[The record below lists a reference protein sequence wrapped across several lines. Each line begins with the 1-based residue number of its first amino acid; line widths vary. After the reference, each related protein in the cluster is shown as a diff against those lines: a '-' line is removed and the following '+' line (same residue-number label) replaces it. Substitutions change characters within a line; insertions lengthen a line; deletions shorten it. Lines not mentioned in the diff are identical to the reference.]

1 MRIYAIVRLVAN
13 LAFFIALAPWPA
25 DAAHLPPANCRADPA
40 WNGQDRLPFMTFND
54 LRIAI
59 FLIAI
64 SPMPLGAITQNNQQS
79 TCTDQQDLKATQLY
93 GLWEARFS
101 KPPAGLPAR
110 ATMRLQQHAEFTES
124 LAGLV
129 TRELGAAAGS
139 PAIAGHAHQAALAG
153 DLEDGRLLLLD
164 ESSDRISIT
173 GTWNGELVEGSCGK
187 QFQGSWKDTS
197 RSAADNAPDVPF
209 TLTKL
214 P

>member
-1 MRIYAIVRLVAN
+1 MN
-13 LAFFIALAPWPA
+13 FF
-25 DAAHLPPANCRADPA
+25 
-40 WNGQDRLPFMTFND
+40 
-54 LRIAI
+54 RIAI

-64 SPMPLGAITQNNQQS
+64 STLPLRAIAQNSQK
-79 TCTDQQDLKATQLY
+79 TACPGLHELKAAQLY
-93 GLWEARFS
+93 GLWAVRFS
-101 KPPAGLPAR
+101 NPPAGLPTH
-110 ATMRLQQHAEFTES
+110 ATLRLQQHAEFTES

-129 TRELGAAAGS
+129 SRELGAAAGS
-139 PAIAGHAHQAALAG
+139 PAIAGHANQAALAG

>member
-1 MRIYAIVRLVAN
+1 M
-13 LAFFIALAPWPA
+13 
-25 DAAHLPPANCRADPA
+25 
-40 WNGQDRLPFMTFND
+40 
-54 LRIAI
+54 
-59 FLIAI
+59 IAI
-64 SPMPLGAITQNNQQS
+64 STLPLRAIAQNNPK
-79 TCTDQQDLKATQLY
+79 TACPVGQDLKAAQLY

-101 KPPAGLPAR
+101 NPPAGLPAR
-110 ATMRLQQHAEFTES
+110 ATLKLQQHAEFTES

-139 PAIAGHAHQAALAG
+139 LAIAGHAKQAALAG

-173 GTWNGELVEGSCGK
+173 GTWNAELVAGSCGR

-197 RSAADNAPDVPF
+197 RSAADDAPDVPF

>member
-1 MRIYAIVRLVAN
+1 MN
-13 LAFFIALAPWPA
+13 FF
-25 DAAHLPPANCRADPA
+25 
-40 WNGQDRLPFMTFND
+40 
-54 LRIAI
+54 RIAI
-59 FLIAI
+59 FFIAACAL
-64 SPMPLGAITQNNQQS
+64 PLGASAQKTQD
-79 TCTDQQDLKATQLY
+79 TACPAGQDLKAAQLY

-101 KPPAGLPAR
+101 NPPAGLPAQ

-129 TRELGAAAGS
+129 TRELGAAAGT

-173 GTWNGELVEGSCGK
+173 GTWNGELVEGSCGRK
-187 QFQGSWKDTS
+187 FQGSWKDTS

>member
-1 MRIYAIVRLVAN
+1 MGASAQN
-13 LAFFIALAPWPA
+13 SQKPA
-25 DAAHLPPANCRADPA
+25 CPA
-40 WNGQDRLPFMTFND
+40 G
-54 LRIAI
+54 
-59 FLIAI
+59 
-64 SPMPLGAITQNNQQS
+64 
-79 TCTDQQDLKATQLY
+79 QDLKAAQLY

-101 KPPAGLPAR
+101 NPPTGLPAR

-129 TRELGAAAGS
+129 TRELGPAAGS
-139 PAIAGHAHQAALAG
+139 PAIASHAHQAALAG

>member
-1 MRIYAIVRLVAN
+1 
-13 LAFFIALAPWPA
+13 
-25 DAAHLPPANCRADPA
+25 
-40 WNGQDRLPFMTFND
+40 MTFND

-59 FLIAI
+59 FLIAT
-64 SPMPLGAITQNNQQS
+64 SAIPSLATAQNSQQPA
-79 TCTDQQDLKATQLY
+79 CTDPPELKAAQLY
-93 GLWEARFS
+93 GRWAVRFGS
-101 KPPAGLPAR
+101 PPAGLPAQ
-110 ATMRLQQHAEFTES
+110 ATLRLQQHAEFTES

-129 TRELGAAAGS
+129 TRELGAAAGT
-139 PAIAGHAHQAALAG
+139 PAIAGHSSQAALAG

>member
-1 MRIYAIVRLVAN
+1 MRHIAHQPTY
-13 LAFFIALAPWPA
+13 LAA
-25 DAAHLPPANCRADPA
+25 PA
-40 WNGQDRLPFMTFND
+40 WNCQDRHSSMTFND
-54 LRIAI
+54 LRFAI

-64 SPMPLGAITQNNQQS
+64 SAIPLGAKAQNSQQPG
-79 TCTDQQDLKATQLY
+79 CTDQQDLKAAQLY

-101 KPPAGLPAR
+101 NPPAGLPAQ
-110 ATMRLQQHAEFTES
+110 ATLRLQQHAEFTES

-129 TRELGAAAGS
+129 TRELGAAAGA
-139 PAIAGHAHQAALAG
+139 PAIAGHSSQAALAG
-153 DLEDGRLLLLD
+153 DLEEGRLLLLD

-187 QFQGSWKDTS
+187 QFRGSWKDTS

>member
-1 MRIYAIVRLVAN
+1 LHLFRIAL
-13 LAFFIALAPWPA
+13 FFIAS
-25 DAAHLPPANCRADPA
+25 
-40 WNGQDRLPFMTFND
+40 F
-54 LRIAI
+54 AI
-59 FLIAI
+59 
-64 SPMPLGAITQNNQQS
+64 PLGAIAQN
-79 TCTDQQDLKATQLY
+79 TPKTACPAGPDLKAAQLY

-101 KPPAGLPAR
+101 NPPAGLPAR
-110 ATMRLQQHAEFTES
+110 ATMRLQQHAEFTDS

-139 PAIAGHAHQAALAG
+139 PAIASHAHQAALAG

-173 GTWNGELVEGSCGK
+173 GTWNGELVAGSCGK

-197 RSAADNAPDVPF
+197 RSAADNALDVPF

>member
-1 MRIYAIVRLVAN
+1 M
-13 LAFFIALAPWPA
+13 
-25 DAAHLPPANCRADPA
+25 
-40 WNGQDRLPFMTFND
+40 
-54 LRIAI
+54 
-59 FLIAI
+59 
-64 SPMPLGAITQNNQQS
+64 GAIAQNNPR
-79 TCTDQQDLKATQLY
+79 TACPVGQDLKADQLY

-101 KPPAGLPAR
+101 NPPAGLPAR
-110 ATMRLQQHAEFTES
+110 ATLKLQQHAEFTES

-129 TRELGAAAGS
+129 SRELGAAAGS
-139 PAIAGHAHQAALAG
+139 PAIAGHAKQAALAG

-173 GTWNGELVEGSCGK
+173 GTWNGELVKGSCGR
-187 QFQGSWKDTS
+187 QFQGHWKDTS

>member
-1 MRIYAIVRLVAN
+1 
-13 LAFFIALAPWPA
+13 
-25 DAAHLPPANCRADPA
+25 
-40 WNGQDRLPFMTFND
+40 MTSND
-54 LRIAI
+54 LRIAL

-64 SPMPLGAITQNNQQS
+64 STIPLGATAQSNQQ
-79 TCTDQQDLKATQLY
+79 TACTDVHALKAAQLY

-101 KPPAGLPAR
+101 NPPAGLPAQ

-129 TRELGAAAGS
+129 TRELGAAAGA
-139 PAIAGHAHQAALAG
+139 PAIASHAHQAALAG

-187 QFQGSWKDTS
+187 QFRGSWKDTS